1 MKAYVLIRC
10 EIDSVLDAV
19 DEIGAIEGVES
30 VSPVTG
36 KYDGVAELHVDSTE
50 EIRDIVAGSVHEAEG
65 VAETTT
71 CIAT

>member
-1 MKAYVLIRC
+1 MMAYVLIRC
-10 EIDSVLDAV
+10 EIDSVLDAI
-19 DEIGAIEGVES
+19 DEIDAVEGVES

-36 KYDGVAELHVDSTE
+36 KYDVVAELEVDSTE
-50 EIRDIVAGSVHEAEG
+50 EIRDIVAGDVHRAKG